1 MDDERNGGR
10 NCEGVRVMKNILKF
24 ALFLTYLIVIFW
36 IKNWGIFLLLF
47 LFNYGWMKIS
57 SISIKSFFKN
67 LRFLLPFVFFTGLL
81 NSILENLETGGLM
94 MIRLLLAYVAT
105 YSFSKSMTT
114 VEFAKVIE
122 NLMVPLR
129 IFNINHKNIGIM
141 ISISL
146 CVIPILK
153 SELEQKRYALK
164 AKGLQLKWNNMLMII
179 KPLLISIL
187 RRTNEMEKSLRAR
200 GYEE

>member
-94 MIRLLLAYVAT
+94 MIRILLAYVAT